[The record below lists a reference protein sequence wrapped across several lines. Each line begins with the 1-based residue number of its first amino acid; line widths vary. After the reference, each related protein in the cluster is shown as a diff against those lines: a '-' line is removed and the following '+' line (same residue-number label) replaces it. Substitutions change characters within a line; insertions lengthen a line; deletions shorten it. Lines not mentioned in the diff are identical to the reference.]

1 MSAIS
6 PVNTIQSHVAPEV
19 ISPPRQPV
27 QNAGPRDSGRPTPSV
42 NLTGTVV
49 NIIS

>member
-1 MSAIS
+1 MSTIS
-6 PVNTIQSHVAPEV
+6 TVNTVQSHVAPQV

-27 QNAGPRDSGRPTPSV
+27 QSVGPRDSGKPTPSV

-49 NIIS
+49 NLVA